1 MIPEVE
7 SVRIVRRKKAAPGK
21 LDARVWIGDAEVVGL
36 AVVETEEVGSP
47 LEGATGRTLVRVTMP
62 TGEIRRYL
70 APTEGVDDSTVA
82 GDVEAVS

>member
-21 LDARVWIGDAEVVGL
+21 LDARLWIGDEELTGSST
-36 AVVETEEVGSP
+36 VETESVGSP
-47 LEGATGRTLVRVTMP
+47 LEGDTGRTLVRVTMP

-70 APTEGVDDSTVA
+70 VPTESVDEKTVA